1 MGKEYNNY
9 LNCSCSKFIVIK
21 MSFKNLEDF
30 YRKNTNVES

>member
-1 MGKEYNNY
+1 MGKGYNNY
-9 LNCSCSKFIVIK
+9 LNCSKFIVLK